1 MNVTDYT
8 YLMNKPDAITEK
20 QADALGSVLNEF
32 PYFQSARALRL
43 KGLYDQNS
51 FKYNYALKVTAAH
64 TADRSVLFDF
74 ITSEA
79 FTSIQNDFYEQ
90 KLRDLL
96 QITVFDSEIISP
108 EQIQKAIEVKT
119 EIEEEPVLDT
129 INETPITSVE
139 IPPAPQIE
147 KVEEAPKTEEPIKAE
162 ETLKVEEPAIIE
174 EPIKAEESLKVEE
187 TVIIEEPKN
196 VPEIDPS
203 IFLAIKE
210 AQTVSFEKP
219 IKEEEP
225 KKIPEIDPSIFLAI
239 KQAHQV
245 TYEKPVIETE
255 NKIETT
261 NSISNAVKETEIV
274 PIIEATTEEPKIDRV
289 ENSILSSIKV
299 SENNSVS
306 ETEEVEE
313 PKIDRVEN
321 SILSSIKVS
330 ETPSIPEPIKEVE
343 EPKIDRIENSILS
356 SIKEAEAS
364 IPQESPKVEEP
375 KIAAVAEQPILN
387 TVEEDDDE
395 EGDVIEEM
403 IIPEFKINTVERSI
417 LSSIKESETPIFKEE
432 KKEIEVESNKEIVE
446 TAPEVLIEEVQEE
459 EQEEQAPEETESVK
473 TAAEHLELGKPLDFS
488 LNEKHSFQE
497 WLQLSR
503 TEPIDRSDEIVPEE
517 EPKVEAVK
525 EEQLIEEKQKKA
537 AIINKFIKT
546 NPKIS
551 PIKPGTSAPVVQI
564 ESPPEDNSYL
574 MTETL
579 ARVYLEQKKYTKAIQ
594 AYEILILK
602 YPEKITFFAD
612 RISDIKILQQNN
624 NNNN

>member
-1 MNVTDYT
+1 
-8 YLMNKPDAITEK
+8 MNKPDAITEK

-43 KGLYDQNS
+43 KGLYNQNS

-64 TADRSVLFDF
+64 TSDRSVLFEF

-96 QITVFDSEIISP
+96 EITVFESEIISP
-108 EQIQKAIEVKT
+108 EQIQKAIEIKT
-119 EIEEEPVLDT
+119 DVEEEAVA
-129 INETPITSVE
+129 ETTKEVQIPAVE
-139 IPPAPQIE
+139 IPSVSQTL
-147 KVEEAPKTEEPIKAE
+147 KTEESV
-162 ETLKVEEPAIIE
+162 KVEEPIQV
-174 EPIKAEESLKVEE
+174 EESIKVE
-187 TVIIEEPKN
+187 TPTITEEPKK

-210 AQTVSFEKP
+210 AQTVTFEKP
-219 IKEEEP
+219 VIKEEP

-239 KQAHQV
+239 KEAHSV
-245 TYEKPVIETE
+245 TFEKPVIETE
-255 NKIETT
+255 NKIEPVD
-261 NSISNAVKETEIV
+261 SISNITEETKAS
-274 PIIEATTEEPKIDRV
+274 PIIEAI
-289 ENSILSSIKV
+289 
-299 SENNSVS
+299 
-306 ETEEVEE
+306 
-313 PKIDRVEN
+313 
-321 SILSSIKVS
+321 
-330 ETPSIPEPIKEVE
+330 EPIKTE

-356 SIKEAEAS
+356 SIKVSETPSAPEPVKEIEEPKFDRIENSILSSIKEAEAAS
-364 IPQESPKVEEP
+364 TEEP
-375 KIAAVAEQPILN
+375 SKIEEPETIPVVEQSISN
-387 TVEEDDDE
+387 IIEEDED

-403 IIPEFKINTVERSI
+403 IIPEFKPNPVERSI
-417 LSSIKESETPIFKEE
+417 LSSIKEAEKEAEIPATKEVKEE
-432 KKEIEVESNKEIVE
+432 IQTTIKE
-446 TAPEVLIEEVQEE
+446 EVLETVPEIIAEEIQEEKVEE
-459 EQEEQAPEETESVK
+459 EQTEEETNESVK
-473 TAAEHLELGKPLDFS
+473 TAEEHLELGKPLDFS
-488 LNEKHSFQE
+488 LSEKHSFQE

-503 TEPIDRSDEIVPEE
+503 TEPIDRSNDISPEE
-517 EPKVEAVK
+517 KAKIEAEK
-525 EEQLIEEKQKKA
+525 EEERQKKA
-537 AIINKFIKT
+537 EIIDKFIET

-564 ESPPEDNSYL
+564 ESNVEDNSYL